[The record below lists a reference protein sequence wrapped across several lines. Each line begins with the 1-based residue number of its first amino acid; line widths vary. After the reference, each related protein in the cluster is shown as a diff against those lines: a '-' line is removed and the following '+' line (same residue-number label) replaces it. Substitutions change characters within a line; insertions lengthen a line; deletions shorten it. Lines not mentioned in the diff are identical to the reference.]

1 MPAHTPVSLS
11 ELRTAMKVLAAGWSP
26 AAVPAITPNI
36 RTTVLNAIPSL
47 RILTPPRVE
56 LIRLTYAPAHLSDQ
70 ISPSH
75 LVAWRQDQRNPRYA
89 RKRARL
95 DPRSANLRHRHQHPL
110 LVDRDLL
117 FPRDESVRVLLPRPV
132 PTMVASENLRCLR
145 GQRAA
150 VFCFSRRS
158 RARAFAR
165 RTPFSDDRFVDHA
178 LHAWRG
184 GQLFAGLVFAFAVAF
199 VFGIVV
205 PQSEVQGILYGF
217 IGYFLWNAASSSL
230 QQERLASVVGGAK
243 VAPLMTTD
251 FRSTSPGVMVGQVIR
266 DLVLP
271 MNLRAIPVVSGD
283 RLIGLITIGDLRKV
297 EQDRWAMTP
306 VDQVMT
312 PESELA
318 TVSPDDALGTALE
331 RFGATDLPLLPVVK
345 DGRLVGVLYREAV
358 IGYVRMQEMVAP
370 QGRR

>member
-1 MPAHTPVSLS
+1 MCAAMVVPGRLFATSFHSTVPVASSVTWKTATPRAEFEMPAHTPVSLS

-36 RTTVLNAIPSL
+36 RTTVLNAIPRL

-178 LHAWRG
+178 LHAWRC
-184 GQLFAGLVFAFAVAF
+184 GQPDA
-199 VFGIVV
+199 
-205 PQSEVQGILYGF
+205 
-217 IGYFLWNAASSSL
+217 
-230 QQERLASVVGGAK
+230 RASV
-243 VAPLMTTD
+243 
-251 FRSTSPGVMVGQVIR
+251 GQGWV
-266 DLVLP
+266 
-271 MNLRAIPVVSGD
+271 
-283 RLIGLITIGDLRKV
+283 
-297 EQDRWAMTP
+297 
-306 VDQVMT
+306 
-312 PESELA
+312 
-318 TVSPDDALGTALE
+318 
-331 RFGATDLPLLPVVK
+331 
-345 DGRLVGVLYREAV
+345 
-358 IGYVRMQEMVAP
+358 
-370 QGRR
+370 